1 MAESVMDAPDGAYAA
16 SFGLSTNQNGGT
28 YENGNSYD
36 MSKRLEVLRIIERRK
51 NEGKS
56 TSSRM
61 VAAEAKVGPT
71 FVRKVVKDGT
81 IEAHTNRKMKQ
92 SARVGPGCL
101 SLNDLDF
108 IVLVHLLRANPQ
120 RSLRSYV
127 RELYKITGTLVH
139 ETTIS
144 RVWKGAFR
152 KNASLVKPNM
162 IPRDKFKPEN
172 IQKAREYINI
182 VSQLNPVLL
191 KFTDEKHLKGEEI
204 YNGRARK
211 DPITG
216 VRYNIRTQS
225 DLRNAYSIIGFCG
238 IDMRTAPFFF
248 HFGKQTNDSAAFG
261 EAVDD
266 AIARGFLKEGDV
278 LIMDN
283 ASIHRFKENE
293 VLEEY
298 LWEEFGIFML
308 TLPTRSPEM
317 NPIELLWNTLVSRM
331 KCFFVD
337 HSDKVPIHL
346 MATRIMDRFRHED
359 VFKAF
364 KKCGYINK

>member
-28 YENGNSYD
+28 YKNGNSYD

-144 RVWKGAFR
+144 RVWKGAF
-152 KNASLVKPNM
+152 
-162 IPRDKFKPEN
+162 
-172 IQKAREYINI
+172 
-182 VSQLNPVLL
+182 
-191 KFTDEKHLKGEEI
+191 
-204 YNGRARK
+204 
-211 DPITG
+211 
-216 VRYNIRTQS
+216 
-225 DLRNAYSIIGFCG
+225 
-238 IDMRTAPFFF
+238 
-248 HFGKQTNDSAAFG
+248 
-261 EAVDD
+261 
-266 AIARGFLKEGDV
+266 
-278 LIMDN
+278 
-283 ASIHRFKENE
+283 
-293 VLEEY
+293 
-298 LWEEFGIFML
+298 
-308 TLPTRSPEM
+308 
-317 NPIELLWNTLVSRM
+317 
-331 KCFFVD
+331 
-337 HSDKVPIHL
+337 
-346 MATRIMDRFRHED
+346 
-359 VFKAF
+359 
-364 KKCGYINK
+364 